1 MKKSKGKWTKKRGG
15 FLGFSVP
22 DFGISS
28 FFGYTKPDTPATGT
42 TSITTQNATQSS
54 GALQSS
60 GANQT
65 ATGTNSV
72 TTKQSTGATQ
82 TNNTLGGSRRKRK
95 TKKSKK

>member
-42 TSITTQNATQSS
+42 TQASGTSS
-54 GALQSS
+54 VT
-60 GANQT
+60 NQT

-72 TTKQSTGATQ
+72 TTSGTTGAKQATQSTGATQ
-82 TNNTLGGSRRKRK
+82 SNNTVGGSRRKRK

>member
-42 TSITTQNATQSS
+42 TSITTQNATGTSS
-54 GALQSS
+54 VT
-60 GANQT
+60 NQT

>member
-42 TSITTQNATQSS
+42 TQNATGTSS
-54 GALQSS
+54 VT
-60 GANQT
+60 NQT
-65 ATGTNSV
+65 ATGTISV
-72 TTKQSTGATQ
+72 TTKQATQPSTGATQ